1 MNVDAR
7 EDVEV
12 VRSRNVRLFLFMERT
27 GSSLL

>member
-1 MNVDAR
+1 MSVDAR

-12 VRSRNVRLFLFMERT
+12 VGSRNVRLFLFMERA